1 MQGLTALLKMMASSA
16 RDLAPIII
24 VVGFF
29 QLVVLQQPLPDVW
42 GLAGG
47 VLLVLLGLTLFM
59 QGLELA
65 LFPLGESMAG
75 AFANKGSLFWLL
87 TFAFALGFG
96 TTAAEPSLTAVAA
109 EAARIAAE
117 GNVVDNT
124 EAARAEYAMLRSPSG
139 LPCWLALSVSSRVG
153 RYNI

>member
-75 AFANKGSLFWLL
+75 AFANKGFS
-87 TFAFALGFG
+87 GF
-96 TTAAEPSLTAVAA
+96 
-109 EAARIAAE
+109 
-117 GNVVDNT
+117 
-124 EAARAEYAMLRSPSG
+124 
-139 LPCWLALSVSSRVG
+139 
-153 RYNI
+153 